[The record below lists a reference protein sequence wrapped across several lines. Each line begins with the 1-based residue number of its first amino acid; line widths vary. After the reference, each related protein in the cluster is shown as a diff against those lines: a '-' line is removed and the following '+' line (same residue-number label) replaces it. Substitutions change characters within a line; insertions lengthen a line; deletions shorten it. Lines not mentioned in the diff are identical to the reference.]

1 MERRIKNDELQKGFA
16 EIKRKAILLAALW
29 VFTVTIV
36 LLLALSFMWIEGV
49 PREVILFMGTV
60 FAILLIFC
68 FFQFKKIYEKEGI
81 SKLVKRS
88 LDEEAFTEV
97 KMMDI
102 LDFRED
108 IMMLAESYK
117 RLLLLE
123 NPKEYRRTIS
133 DLIETAKFYARISTM
148 KDNSIQIFVKYEG
161 EEKKRYYK
169 TISTIDFFYNYL
181 IREESET

>member
-1 MERRIKNDELQKGFA
+1 MEKRNKNDELQKGFA

-29 VFTVTIV
+29 VFAVTIV
-36 LLLALSFMWIEGV
+36 LLLTLSFMWIEGV

-60 FAILLIFC
+60 FAILFIFC

-81 SKLVKRS
+81 SELVKRS
-88 LDEEAFTEV
+88 LDEVEYTEV
-97 KMMDI
+97 KMIDKVV
-102 LDFRED
+102 FREC
-108 IMMLAESYK
+108 IMMLAESYI
-117 RLLLLE
+117 RLLPLE
-123 NPKEYRRTIS
+123 KPKEYRRTIL

-148 KDNSIQIFVKYEG
+148 KDNSIEIFVKYEG